1 MGNWWTNCS
10 RWCDTEK
17 CLGSSWLDH
26 SESSLERK
34 IQTLEQRIAALEERV
49 NTTEEANQRLH
60 NKWNG
65 WDERLHQ
72 FETLQNGHHQLILT
86 RLRSV
91 EQRIETLSFDH
102 CERLEDDII
111 VVEER

>member
-1 MGNWWTNCS
+1 M
-10 RWCDTEK
+10 
-17 CLGSSWLDH
+17 
-26 SESSLERK
+26 
-34 IQTLEQRIAALEERV
+34 EQRIVALEGRV

-72 FETLQNGHHQLILT
+72 FENLQNGHHQVIVA

-91 EQRIETLSFDH
+91 EQRL
-102 CERLEDDII
+102 ERYYCSRRTISHNSQ
-111 VVEER
+111 